1 LVVTVHL
8 HTTLQRET
16 PGGRLR
22 RLEVSLPA
30 PGTVADLLARLDLR
44 PDPEWTLFVVNGRQA
59 SPAHALHDGDEL
71 HLIPA
76 LSGGTPA
83 G

>member
-1 LVVTVHL
+1 VTVHL

-22 RLEVSLPA
+22 RLEVTLPGA
-30 PGTVADLLARLDLR
+30 STLDDLLRRLDLAI
-44 PDPEWTLFVVNGRQA
+44 DPEWTLLVVNGRQA
-59 SPAHALHDGDEL
+59 SRGQALRDGDEV

-76 LSGGTPA
+76 LAGG
-83 G
+83 

>member
-1 LVVTVHL
+1 MTVHL
-8 HTTLQRET
+8 HTVLQRET

-22 RLEVSLPA
+22 RLQVSLPA
-30 PGTVADLLARLDLR
+30 TSTVADLLSHLDLR

-59 SPAHALHDGDEL
+59 SSTHLLCDGDEV

-76 LSGGTPA
+76 LSGG
-83 G
+83 

>member
-8 HTTLQRET
+8 HTVLQRET

-22 RLEVSLPA
+22 RLQVSLPA
-30 PGTVADLLARLDLR
+30 TSTVADLLAHLELR

-59 SPAHALHDGDEL
+59 TPTQALREGDEV

-76 LSGGTPA
+76 LSGG
-83 G
+83 